1 MIFILLSLK
10 SIIDLPSID
19 TDALGLK
26 ECPKVMG
33 GFGPVA
39 RFKYLSAFA
48 AGDLFSLSSEFDSHC
63 LFGFWP
69 SRFATEE
76 RNHLLH
82 SGIVAGGR

>member
-1 MIFILLSLK
+1 
-10 SIIDLPSID
+10 
-19 TDALGLK
+19 
-26 ECPKVMG
+26 MG

-76 RNHLLH
+76 QNHLLR
-82 SGIVAGGR
+82 SGIIAGGREAGTQNYNDVFSGKLVRSPQ